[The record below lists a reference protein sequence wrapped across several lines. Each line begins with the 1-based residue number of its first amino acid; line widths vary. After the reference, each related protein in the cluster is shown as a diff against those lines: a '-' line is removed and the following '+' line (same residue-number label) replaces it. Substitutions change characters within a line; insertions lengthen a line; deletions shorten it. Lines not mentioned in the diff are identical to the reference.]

1 MRNAKHRRSQRER
14 IQPPTLERTA
24 LVIRLDRAAGNEI
37 DEAKKEKQSGLD
49 LPAASVAGG
58 RLHLAV
64 WLPPPTGST
73 DARCLQNNI
82 FLTS

>member
-1 MRNAKHRRSQRER
+1 MMKTQSVHPYSTF
-14 IQPPTLERTA
+14 I
-24 LVIRLDRAAGNEI
+24 LVMIATVACHYLNVVDF
-37 DEAKKEKQSGLD
+37 KKEKQSGLD

-64 WLPPPTGST
+64 WLPPPAGST